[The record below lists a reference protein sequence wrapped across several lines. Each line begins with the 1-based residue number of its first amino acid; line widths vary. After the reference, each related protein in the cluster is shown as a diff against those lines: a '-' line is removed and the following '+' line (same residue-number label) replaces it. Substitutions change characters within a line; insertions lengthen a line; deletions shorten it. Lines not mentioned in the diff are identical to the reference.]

1 MRIIYVIFIVLFSIN
16 IPVYAD
22 DLQDGVDAFIRG
34 DYSTVFKKLRPLAE
48 QGNPFAQYGLAWAY
62 HNGPEST
69 RNSKEA
75 VKWYKL
81 SAEQGNTSAR
91 SNLAIMYRFGKGI
104 TKDYKKAVKWYSLGA
119 KQGDIKSQL
128 ALGWMYLNGEG
139 VAQDYKEAFKWYS
152 LGAKQGDAISQSN
165 LGMMY
170 DLGKG
175 VTQDYKEA
183 FKWYRLSANQGNAVA
198 QNSLGMMYSNGIG
211 IAPDY
216 KKALMWYRLAAEQGD
231 AFAQSNIG
239 GSYATGKGVAQDYKE
254 AVKWNRLSAE
264 QGNALAQAKLGTAYR
279 YGRGVTE
286 DHIQA
291 HKWYSIAVKNGEEL
305 VRKFRDAI
313 EKKMTPVQ
321 ISEAQRL
328 AEEWMQKY
336 QNIEI
341 SKSLDKKKFK
351 QPNTPQVP
359 KKNKSL
365 VDDLSKDAAFYDVA
379 GQVYSDY
386 AQIFNKTKQIHY
398 LTRSYLG
405 GEITR
410 EYAEKRNKLISTE
423 IKLKMESVNKNND
436 ELPKPPILNDAKS
449 QKLTQDYYGF
459 IKALPRNIE
468 NTFDIYSKLFNASIS
483 GNSTLI
489 NKYDKL
495 SRQSVIILL
504 EGENFIFKL
513 DNEKRSKDHPR
524 SWLNKAIIH
533 SNESQIAI
541 VKAIIVEI
549 EGYIDGMGM
558 GIDRNIESHT
568 YTEQAK
574 TSLNSA
580 QKAILIGRTKIE
592 PTRNSNRS
600 SLSGTAFDKHI
611 PIFDKI
617 SDSYH
622 ESFDIEGNILDILQV
637 INDAS
642 PSDEDMQEAGI
653 LWASLVV
660 KRTNLM
666 SKRNK
671 WFSKTLRQI
680 KH

>member
-1 MRIIYVIFIVLFSIN
+1 MMEAQNTPKNEPFVCKDCQKGGTFYENHNTCEYHYQNN
-16 IPVYAD
+16 IRNKGLKRTESDCHCENIGHSWNVTVSDKPVTD
-22 DLQDGVDAFIRG
+22 
-34 DYSTVFKKLRPLAE
+34 E
-48 QGNPFAQYGLAWAY
+48 QMENY
-62 HNGPEST
+62 
-69 RNSKEA
+69 
-75 VKWYKL
+75 
-81 SAEQGNTSAR
+81 
-91 SNLAIMYRFGKGI
+91 
-104 TKDYKKAVKWYSLGA
+104 KAV
-119 KQGDIKSQL
+119 
-128 ALGWMYLNGEG
+128 
-139 VAQDYKEAFKWYS
+139 
-152 LGAKQGDAISQSN
+152 
-165 LGMMY
+165 
-170 DLGKG
+170 
-175 VTQDYKEA
+175 
-183 FKWYRLSANQGNAVA
+183 
-198 QNSLGMMYSNGIG
+198 
-211 IAPDY
+211 
-216 KKALMWYRLAAEQGD
+216 
-231 AFAQSNIG
+231 
-239 GSYATGKGVAQDYKE
+239 
-254 AVKWNRLSAE
+254 
-264 QGNALAQAKLGTAYR
+264 
-279 YGRGVTE
+279 
-286 DHIQA
+286 
-291 HKWYSIAVKNGEEL
+291 
-305 VRKFRDAI
+305 
-313 EKKMTPVQ
+313 
-321 ISEAQRL
+321 
-328 AEEWMQKY
+328 
-336 QNIEI
+336 
-341 SKSLDKKKFK
+341 
-351 QPNTPQVP
+351 
-359 KKNKSL
+359 
-365 VDDLSKDAAFYDVA
+365 
-379 GQVYSDY
+379 
-386 AQIFNKTKQIHY
+386 
-398 LTRSYLG
+398 
-405 GEITR
+405 
-410 EYAEKRNKLISTE
+410 
-423 IKLKMESVNKNND
+423 ND
-436 ELPKPPILNDAKS
+436 ELPKPPILNDNKL

-533 SNESQIAI
+533 SNESQIAM